1 MRVNKELKVIRE
13 LLSLTQEDL
22 ALNIGVSLDTI
33 SRWEN
38 EKTEIEEKNIDAIYN
53 YALEKGI
60 NINKIYEQ
68 IFYEDCEKI
77 KVIGTTSEEKR
88 RFSKPLAKGEAY
100 FSDGVGLKKIK
111 VVK

>member
-1 MRVNKELKVIRE
+1 MRVNKELKIIRE

-68 IFYEDCEKI
+68 IFY
-77 KVIGTTSEEKR
+77 
-88 RFSKPLAKGEAY
+88 
-100 FSDGVGLKKIK
+100 
-111 VVK
+111 

>member
-38 EKTEIEEKNIDAIYN
+38 EKTDIEEKKY
-53 YALEKGI
+53 
-60 NINKIYEQ
+60 
-68 IFYEDCEKI
+68 
-77 KVIGTTSEEKR
+77 
-88 RFSKPLAKGEAY
+88 
-100 FSDGVGLKKIK
+100 
-111 VVK
+111 

>member
-60 NINKIYEQ
+60 NMNKYFMKIVKKQ
-68 IFYEDCEKI
+68 ILNFYFMVPEI
-77 KVIGTTSEEKR
+77 S
-88 RFSKPLAKGEAY
+88 SNY
-100 FSDGVGLKKIK
+100 H
-111 VVK
+111 

>member
-1 MRVNKELKVIRE
+1 MHVNKELKVIRE
-13 LLSLTQEDL
+13 LLSLTQEEL

-38 EKTEIEEKNIDAIYN
+38 GKTDIEEKNIDSIYN

-68 IFYEDCEKI
+68 IFYEDCEKVNSKLLFQI
-77 KVIGTTSEEKR
+77 IELILYNGGWLKSKIASPKTKR
-88 RFSKPLAKGEAY
+88 
-100 FSDGVGLKKIK
+100 VNKKM
-111 VVK
+111 